1 MDGSESL
8 AHLVQINLTK
18 GQIEKKSANRQSKTE
33 LQDGARF
40 SRHRISFPIRETK
53 KRHRRDAVDAEKIQV
68 EVKVEDGRYDPAS
81 TASFLS
87 SEYFFGSNDSEACVT
102 LAAKDNEKFDITQ
115 MES

>member
-1 MDGSESL
+1 MDGAESL

-40 SRHRISFPIRETK
+40 SRHKTSIPIRETK
-53 KRHRRDAVDAEKIQV
+53 RRHRRDAVDAEKRQ
-68 EVKVEDGRYDPAS
+68 VKVDDGRYDPAS
-81 TASFLS
+81 TASSLS
-87 SEYFFGSNDSEACVT
+87 SGYFFGSNDWEGYVT
-102 LAAKDNEKFDITQ
+102 LAPKDNEKFGITQ